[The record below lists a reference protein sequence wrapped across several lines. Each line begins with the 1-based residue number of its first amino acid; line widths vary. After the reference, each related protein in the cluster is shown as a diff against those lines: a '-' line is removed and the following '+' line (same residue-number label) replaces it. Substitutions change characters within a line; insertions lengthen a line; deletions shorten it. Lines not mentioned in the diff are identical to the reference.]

1 MIISLF
7 GVNDKETRT
16 TKIWMNGKVD
26 VMVDTES
33 SLSNT
38 HLTVCFAVILL
49 SQGIARLHCEY
60 SFFSSNCL
68 QILNQQK
75 VRPDGSIGGI
85 HCANTYSETLSSL
98 KSLLFVYCPWF
109 PSLIKLIVYLG
120 CELYVSNIYK
130 ITSWSGGEY

>member
-7 GVNDKETRT
+7 RVNYKETRT
-16 TKIWMNGKVD
+16 TKIWMSGKGD
-26 VMVDTES
+26 LMLPS
-33 SLSNT
+33 SCMLISFF
-38 HLTVCFAVILL
+38 LYVLQL
-49 SQGIARLHCEY
+49 SQRIARLHCEY
-60 SFFSSNCL
+60 SFFSSNWL